1 MQKFLRSLY
10 LSYDITP
17 DETWDVAEYKT
28 EEEGGEFSKFTA
40 EEMLVM
46 ILKYS
51 MGLAENHARSSVKD
65 VVITVPPYMGVAE
78 TRGLLMAADLSGTN
92 VLALVNEHSGA
103 ALQYGINKDFSN
115 GTRHV
120 MFHSMTWGPAVIML
134 PWLFLGLQ
142 SQRVWK
148 DHICYSIPGVRWDAE
163 LGGQN
168 MKLRLVEYFAD
179 EFNKQLGNGVD
190 VRNNAKAMAKLKKQ
204 PCNVLRLFGV
214 DLLVPDEAAVIPL
227 PIIDSLFGKYLFFL
241 PFAVNGCFYKLEL
254 NETIMYASGDLIE
267 SWMSVLD
274 TIFDQSVLDLE

>member
-40 EEMLVM
+40 EEKLVM
-46 ILKYS
+46 ILKYA

-103 ALQYGINKDFSN
+103 ALQYGIDKDFSN
-115 GTRHV
+115 GTRYV

-134 PWLFLGLQ
+134 PWLEFGKTT
-142 SQRVWK
+142 SV
-148 DHICYSIPGVRWDAE
+148 IPFQVKGVRWDAE

-204 PCNVLRLFGV
+204 VKR
-214 DLLVPDEAAVIPL
+214 
-227 PIIDSLFGKYLFFL
+227 
-241 PFAVNGCFYKLEL
+241 
-254 NETIMYASGDLIE
+254 T
-267 SWMSVLD
+267 
-274 TIFDQSVLDLE
+274 